1 MTIKLLFIISMACF
15 FLEFARVTFL
25 GIGASASGFELAT
38 TISLHESLEF
48 DEEDTPD
55 PYLIASFFCSLFGFS
70 VVWEAEEHDKKMII
84 STCLAAAGVVSLFL
98 FRITF
103 SSLIETE
110 GFGSLVNLEFG
121 WGWTLSTLACAGAA
135 CAAFVASNLYGEKS
149 QAQPHHQGS
158 GASPSDNK
166 IIHQNADSS
175 GNRHSETSSS
185 TLLTADCG
193 AHKVVIR
200 DCPTA
205 GLGGEWI
212 LTEFPCFIG
221 RDISAVQVLISDDS
235 TSAVHAKLYIEAG
248 AVMISDEHSL
258 NGTFVNGKKI
268 TAPTELLTGD
278 AVTIGETTL
287 YFEVSE

>member
-70 VVWEAEEHDKKMII
+70 VVWEAEEHDKKIII
-84 STCLAAAGVVSLFL
+84 SACLAAAGVVSLFL

-149 QAQPHHQGS
+149 HAQPHHQGS
-158 GASPSDNK
+158 GASPSDIK

-175 GNRHSETSSS
+175 GNKHSETSSS

-205 GLGGEWI
+205 GFGGEWI

-221 RDISAVQVLISDDS
+221 RDISAVQVLISDNS
-235 TSAVHAKLYIEAG
+235 ASAVHAKLYIEVG

-258 NGTFVNGKKI
+258 NGTFVNGEKI
-268 TAPTELLTGD
+268 TAPVELLTGD
-278 AVTIGETTL
+278 VATIGETTL

>member
-84 STCLAAAGVVSLFL
+84 SACLAAAGVVSLFL

-175 GNRHSETSSS
+175 GNKHSETSSS
-185 TLLTADCG
+185 TLLTAD
-193 AHKVVIR
+193 
-200 DCPTA
+200 
-205 GLGGEWI
+205 
-212 LTEFPCFIG
+212 
-221 RDISAVQVLISDDS
+221 
-235 TSAVHAKLYIEAG
+235 
-248 AVMISDEHSL
+248 
-258 NGTFVNGKKI
+258 
-268 TAPTELLTGD
+268 
-278 AVTIGETTL
+278 
-287 YFEVSE
+287 

>member
-1 MTIKLLFIISMACF
+1 MACF
-15 FLEFARVTFL
+15 FLEFARVSFW
-25 GIGASASGFELAT
+25 GIGVSASGFELAT

-48 DEEDTPD
+48 DEEDTPN

-84 STCLAAAGVVSLFL
+84 SACLAAAGVVSLFL

-103 SSLIETE
+103 SSLIGTE

-121 WGWTLSTLACAGAA
+121 WGWILSTLVCSGAA
-135 CAAFVASNLYGEKS
+135 CVAFFANNLSVEESKVRPS
-149 QAQPHHQGS
+149 KQGS
-158 GASPSDNK
+158 SPSFSDK
-166 IIHQNADSS
+166 ESIYQGAPSS
-175 GNRHSETSSS
+175 GHEQSETLSLTPS
-185 TLLTADCG
+185 TIGYG

-205 GLGGEWI
+205 GFGGEWI

-221 RDISAVQVLISDDS
+221 RDISAVQVLISDNS
-235 TSAVHAKLYIEAG
+235 ASAVHAKLYIEAG
-248 AVMISDEHSL
+248 AIMISDEHSL
-258 NGTFVNGKKI
+258 NGTFVNGEKI

-278 AVTIGETTL
+278 VATIGETTL